1 MVEARARGECR
12 AGVVAARRIELRERS
27 ANANVVAT
35 HTLSFSVIPSGYAF
49 SRSVTSVNDKL
60 PRCIAAMCSGSLP
73 SCGRQKD
80 ASDRWGVESAT
91 RYAPGAGSKQA
102 EKQGEFRP
110 THLIFQLYLR
120 KSLSFLLT
128 MIRPETS
135 ELALPLVLSIR

>member
-12 AGVVAARRIELRERS
+12 AGVVAARRIELRKRS
-27 ANANVVAT
+27 ANANVVAS

-60 PRCIAAMCSGSLP
+60 PGCIAAMCSGSLP
-73 SCGRQKD
+73 SCGRQRD

-91 RYAPGAGSKQA
+91 RYAPGAGSSR
-102 EKQGEFRP
+102 KQGEFRP

-135 ELALPLVLSIR
+135 ELALPLVLSR